1 MHRRAAHHAR
11 RDALRLP
18 RYVFSLRDA
27 TTDEFGITLSGE
39 PPLLCAVEQPILGPA
54 LDCPVQVR
62 LVGDGQE
69 QVVEVAGL
77 QRLCVRPFDPGRD
90 ALTDHE
96 QTDARVLAMFS
107 AVDSPDFDT
116 EDARAFCRLFAA
128 CVRAAQVIMFEKT
141 FRRGSRCPRGS
152 STTSWSGCWEAG

>member
-1 MHRRAAHHAR
+1 MRAELV
-11 RDALRLP
+11 DK
-18 RYVFSLRDA
+18 
-27 TTDEFGITLSGE
+27 
-39 PPLLCAVEQPILGPA
+39 QPA
-54 LDCPVQVR
+54 LIARVA
-62 LVGDGQE
+62 VG
-69 QVVEVAGL
+69 AGPSTPAAT
-77 QRLCVRPFDPGRD
+77 PF
-90 ALTDHE
+90 TDHE

-116 EDARAFCRLFAA
+116 EDARAVCRLFAA